1 MRTTALRTSLSAAAA
16 LLLVIGG
23 AACTNDDPTSTPTLE
38 PAPTGEA
45 SDGGGEPQQTPSED
59 ATAGECQVRSGDEAL
74 PNEAPEVDAWEDIS
88 GTPVPTSETYGP
100 HVRAGTD
107 DALWSCYQHSATG
120 ALFATFY
127 VYAAMGNVEG
137 VVDAWVADS
146 DVKQQLLTAAETSDG
161 ETQAGSVTPTAYR
174 FVSYSPEKAVVDAVM
189 EYGDESGTGYVSMR
203 FPLVWED
210 DGWKIDGE
218 QYIENRPT
226 PLESL
231 DGYVRW
237 RQNV

>member
-74 PNEAPEVDAWEDIS
+74 PNEAPKVDAWEDIS

-100 HVRAGTD
+100 DRKSTRLNSSHETI
-107 DALWSCYQHSATG
+107 S
-120 ALFATFY
+120 
-127 VYAAMGNVEG
+127 YADFCLKKHNN
-137 VVDAWVADS
+137 
-146 DVKQQLLTAAETSDG
+146 KTI
-161 ETQAGSVTPTAYR
+161 
-174 FVSYSPEKAVVDAVM
+174 K
-189 EYGDESGTGYVSMR
+189 
-203 FPLVWED
+203 
-210 DGWKIDGE
+210 
-218 QYIENRPT
+218 
-226 PLESL
+226 
-231 DGYVRW
+231 
-237 RQNV
+237 